1 MLCYTSK
8 ALQNTLSL
16 CTTCNA
22 YPRHFLWSHMLKHH
36 PDWKVFTL
44 FPAINVFHAFW
55 HLNASKEGVMAF
67 INLKVYYHI
76 AHMNTFLF
84 TSQERSKLFCKLT
97 SSPRSQVENGST
109 KRCHICCVTLW
120 SCFVHWGRSQG
131 VLICVKLWGSARRSR
146 IGSPFL
152 GEGRER
158 RERKLE
164 AGSKIYTCKR
174 LLLFARGAV
183 LI

>member
-1 MLCYTSK
+1 
-8 ALQNTLSL
+8 
-16 CTTCNA
+16 
-22 YPRHFLWSHMLKHH
+22 MLKHH
-36 PDWKVFTL
+36 PDWKVLTP
-44 FPAINVFHAFW
+44 FPAINVFSCFRY
-55 HLNASKEGVMAF
+55 LNASKEGEMAF

-84 TSQERSKLFCKLT
+84 TSQERSKLFFKLT
-97 SSPRSQVENGST
+97 SSPRSQVENGGT
-109 KRCHICCVTLW
+109 KRCHICCVTFW

-131 VLICVKLWGSARRSR
+131 ELICVKLWGSARRSR